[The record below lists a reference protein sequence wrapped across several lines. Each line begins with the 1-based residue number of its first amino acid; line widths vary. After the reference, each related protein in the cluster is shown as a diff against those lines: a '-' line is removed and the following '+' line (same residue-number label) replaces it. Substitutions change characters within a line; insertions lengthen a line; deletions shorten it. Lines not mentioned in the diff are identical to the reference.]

1 VKVPP
6 GLPALPTPVLRV
18 AYRYGHHLARGWWRI
33 RRPAVFGVKAVLRD
47 EDGRILLVRHT
58 YGDRAAW
65 GLPGGGRHGDEPAE
79 RTATR
84 EVREE
89 VGPEITAWE
98 TLGEIYSEALHKR
111 DTVTVLVGG
120 WPAGA
125 ELRLQG
131 SELAEA
137 AWFAPD
143 ALPRRLAFEA
153 EFAVA
158 RLAEH
163 GPSR

>member
-1 VKVPP
+1 MKVPP

-18 AYRYGHHLARGWWRI
+18 VYRYGHHLARGYWRI

-47 EDGRILLVRHT
+47 DEGRILLVRHT

-65 GLPGGGRHGDEPAE
+65 GLPGGGRHGDDPPEQ
-79 RTATR
+79 TATR

-89 VGPEITAWE
+89 VGADVTAWE

-111 DTVTVLVGG
+111 DTVTVLVGD
-120 WPAGA
+120 WPGG
-125 ELRLQG
+125 EPRLQG
-131 SELAEA
+131 AELAEA
-137 AWFAPD
+137 AWFALD
-143 ALPRRLAFEA
+143 ALPERLAFEA

-158 RLAEH
+158 RLAERR
-163 GPSR
+163 PSR